1 MLSRYEDEI
10 MSAVFSLCDGTGG
23 CLVSPIEI
31 LSILPVKRKYT
42 PEKVDGIL
50 YDLMCDGYFDLI
62 TSERK
67 GEKMYV
73 INLKENGYA
82 YKRTSKQRQRYS
94 FQNSTCIHRRRRNL
108 CFRFDIKRYIR
119 LKNRPDG
126 RFLFA
131 FFCGVC

>member
-73 INLKENGYA
+73 INLKEP
-82 YKRTSKQRQRYS
+82 RCLQRYKLDAPLLAAGLL
-94 FQNSTCIHRRRRNL
+94 T
-108 CFRFDIKRYIR
+108 
-119 LKNRPDG
+119 
-126 RFLFA
+126 
-131 FFCGVC
+131 